1 LPYSQP
7 RDAGSTIPAGEFIE
21 RTKEIVMKKR
31 NVIIGSVVG
40 LVALAAIGVAGAR
53 PGGFC
58 GAGLGADHSPF
69 AGPMMHGHGHGHL
82 RHLMRQLDLT
92 EEQRD
97 KVFDILY
104 AQVPAAREKT
114 RELREGRE
122 ALVSAAMSG
131 NYDPQQVRT
140 LADAQAKPISDLI
153 VMRTET
159 LNKIYAVLT
168 PEQQASRR
176 G

>member
-1 LPYSQP
+1 
-7 RDAGSTIPAGEFIE
+7 
-21 RTKEIVMKKR
+21 MKKR

-40 LVALAAIGVAGAR
+40 LIALAAIGAAGAR

-58 GAGLGADHSPF
+58 GAGLGADSPF
-69 AGPMMHGHGHGHL
+69 AGPMMHGHGHL

-97 KVFDILY
+97 KVFDVLY
-104 AQVPAAREKT
+104 AQVPAAREKVK
-114 RELREGRE
+114 ELREGRE

-140 LADAQAKPISDLI
+140 LADAQVKPISDLI

-168 PEQQASRR
+168 PEQQAKAAELKDEWMER
-176 G
+176 GPGHHWGE